1 MNRFFVLISC
11 LKVTQAKLACHIF
24 FTLQKL
30 DFKPKEKIF
39 DYIVCSIFSFL
50 YKAIS
55 WHDRKKIY
63 KSTSWII
70 GDTIDQA
77 RLIIRNESQDV
88 YICLPLDNSPETSN
102 QSFFFF
108 LPSFL
113 FSLISSRI
121 LFEVFTLID
130 TKPQTEYIR
139 THVHEHKYFLLFLA
153 LIFEQLVGIRFKK
166 VSCDR
171 FASHKLTSRFYVS
184 KRLSFDIWLQPSVK
198 SVRFIF
204 IHVWKISRD

>member
-102 QSFFFF
+102 QSFFFLSSF
-108 LPSFL
+108 LPFQSNFLSHSFWGVYL
-113 FSLISSRI
+113 DWYKATNRIYKNTRSWAQIFS
-121 LFEVFTLID
+121 
-130 TKPQTEYIR
+130 
-139 THVHEHKYFLLFLA
+139 
-153 LIFEQLVGIRFKK
+153 
-166 VSCDR
+166 
-171 FASHKLTSRFYVS
+171 
-184 KRLSFDIWLQPSVK
+184 SFFSINF
-198 SVRFIF
+198 RAAR
-204 IHVWKISRD
+204 RDSF